1 MCKKAGTAFPG
12 EPGGVPSKDHNTRR
26 EQGSPCPLWV
36 NKGWAPLAFSSSS
49 AAKPRCRAPGA
60 MSRRAGEGGEASREV
75 SPCLFYQPSPPN
87 LLFD

>member
-36 NKGWAPLAFSSSS
+36 NEGWAPPGFFILFRCQTPLPC
-49 AAKPRCRAPGA
+49 PRCNEQE
-60 MSRRAGEGGEASREV
+60 SRRGWGGQQGGLTLPLLPAV
-75 SPCLFYQPSPPN
+75 SPKTAF
-87 LLFD
+87 